1 MCSERKAK
9 SKMSGIDILYE
20 EAEDTANDIDILENV
35 MIQTVTTQ
43 LSFGSLVTNL
53 ERWDF
58 IVPDFQRMYRWT
70 ENRAEELA
78 ISLVRGMP
86 IPPIYCYTN
95 DEQQKVILD
104 GQQRILSLYLY
115 YIGKFMKKK
124 RNAFID
130 VRKMRDEGKTFGEC
144 LKKYGLKNKKYFMEY
159 KKENG
164 DIKRVDITYQ
174 TLSTQL
180 KRKIDFS
187 PITIVEINVDSK
199 AKVDKERTLHKI
211 FANLN
216 IGGIPLSAQEL
227 RNGIYSCKFYD
238 MLYEVNDT
246 SEKWRYLFSGKV
258 NAEVNKESK
267 DVELLL
273 SMCAFEYYTKGEKGE
288 FVLTNY
294 KGKKY
299 SLLDDFSER
308 VQSFDENMIDR
319 YRQKLLSFFGC
330 LERVKANG
338 KESLLVSLFVVW
350 NRMQS
355 KPILL
360 EENCKQI
367 SEDSVYKGTIG
378 SGTTQKSIIEKRF
391 RRVYELLS

>member
-1 MCSERKAK
+1 
-9 SKMSGIDILYE
+9 MSRETYK
-20 EAEDTANDIDILENV
+20 EAVDTARDIEILDNV

-43 LSFGSLVTNL
+43 LSFRSLMLAL
-53 ERWDF
+53 EHRDL

-70 ENRAEELA
+70 ETQVEELA

-95 DEQQKVILD
+95 KELQKVILD
-104 GQQRILSLYLY
+104 GQQRILSLYFY

-124 RNAFID
+124 KNAFID
-130 VRKMRDEGKTFGEC
+130 IRKFRNPKIPFLYSLEE
-144 LKKYGLKNKKYFMEY
+144 YGLKDKKYYMEY

-164 DIKRVDITYQ
+164 EVQKVNITYE
-174 TLSTQL
+174 TLSDQL

-187 PITIVEINVDSK
+187 PITIVEINVDSEK
-199 AKVDKERTLHKI
+199 YRERTLHKI

-216 IGGIPLSAQEL
+216 IGGIPLSRQEL
-227 RNGIYSCKFYD
+227 RNGIYNCQFYN
-238 MLYEVNDT
+238 MLYEVNDI
-246 SEKWRYLFSGKV
+246 SEKWRYLFSGKK
-258 NAEVNKESK
+258 NADINKQSK
-267 DVELLL
+267 DVETLLA
-273 SMCAFEYYTKGEKGE
+273 MCAFEYYIEGEKGE

-299 SLLDDFSER
+299 SLLDYFSEE
-308 VQSFDENMIDR
+308 VQNFDEDMINR
-319 YRQKLLSFFGC
+319 YKKKLVSFFGC

-355 KPILL
+355 KPILS

>member
-1 MCSERKAK
+1 
-9 SKMSGIDILYE
+9 MSRETYR
-20 EAEDTANDIDILENV
+20 EAVDTARDIDILDNV

-43 LSFGSLVTNL
+43 LSFRSLMLAL
-53 ERWDF
+53 ERRDL

-70 ENRAEELA
+70 EAQAEELA

-95 DEQQKVILD
+95 RELRKVILD
-104 GQQRILSLYLY
+104 GQQRIVSLYFY

-124 RNAFID
+124 KNAFID
-130 VRKMRDEGKTFGEC
+130 IRKLRNPKIDF
-144 LKKYGLKNKKYFMEY
+144 LKSLEEYGLKDKKYYMEY

-164 DIKRVDITYQ
+164 EIQKVNITYE
-174 TLSTQL
+174 TLSDQL
-180 KRKIDFS
+180 KRKIDFN
-187 PITIVEINVDSK
+187 PITIVEINVDSEK
-199 AKVDKERTLHKI
+199 YRERTLHKI

-216 IGGIPLSAQEL
+216 IGGIPLSRQEL
-227 RNGIYSCKFYD
+227 RNGIYSCQFYN

-246 SEKWRYLFSGKV
+246 SEKWRYLFSGKK
-258 NAEVNKESK
+258 NADINKQSK
-267 DVELLL
+267 DVETLLA
-273 SMCAFEYYTKGEKGE
+273 MCAFEYYTKGENEE
-288 FVLTNY
+288 FILTNY

-308 VQSFDENMIDR
+308 VQNFDENMIDR

-330 LERVKANG
+330 LESVKANG

-355 KPILL
+355 KPILS

-367 SEDSVYKGTIG
+367 SEDSVYKATIG